1 MPRKVQKRKAPVKEK
16 QSQRQSQNVVVNI
29 VMAKHRAPRK
39 PSGKKAQPIIYQ
51 PPIRMIQSYGDVLA
65 REPPKPSLL
74 GEEIK
79 QILEQYKKHQPVS
92 ELREDFLSRV
102 ESKPKDRLIP
112 KYDFES
118 GFEEPVE
125 YNDSEGRLVDMS
137 TSPTRARRKPKDP
150 STINYDGATIE
161 MLMEGNYGRT
171 KGGGIRNTPTKK
183 QEMAIE
189 RHRNKY

>member
-1 MPRKVQKRKAPVKEK
+1 MPRKVQKKKAPVKQK
-16 QSQRQSQNVVVNI
+16 QSQRQSQNVVVNV
-29 VMAKHRAPRK
+29 VMAKHSAKRK
-39 PSGKKAQPIIYQ
+39 PSGKQATPIIYQ

-102 ESKPKDRLIP
+102 ESKPKERLIP

-118 GFEEPVE
+118 GFSEPVKE
-125 YNDSEGRLVDMS
+125 EEIGGEVQARLYPPEQERGVFEPLYGGVS
-137 TSPTRARRKPKDP
+137 V
-150 STINYDGATIE
+150 GE
-161 MLMEGNYGRT
+161 LLVGNYGFTPSGNR
-171 KGGGIRNTPTKK
+171 RRRPTKA
-183 QEMAIE
+183 QELAMK
-189 RHRNKY
+189 KYMNE